1 MKTNS
6 LKGPFNLTFNGL
18 VKRKTTLAYACIG
31 GLAGFFIFHPLVML
45 IGRIMSEK
53 HASHEHNM
61 FQLIFSEALKSM
73 SPDML
78 PWSFSFS
85 IGGFFVGYF
94 FGKIRNIQK
103 KLEHLSY
110 NDCLTGIPNRRHFNE
125 NIDHEWRNGF
135 RFTKPISLIMC
146 DIDFFKS
153 YNDAY
158 GHQKGDECLQKI
170 AKSINDSLKRPRDI
184 AARYGGEEFAILL
197 PETDEKGA
205 SLVAEDIYNA
215 VRSLG
220 ISHHKSSISE
230 LVTISLGVATIIP
243 TEWLSVTDLIT
254 VADQALYL
262 AKLEGRDRIKDLG
275 RNTDCR
281 QLA

>member
-1 MKTNS
+1 MKIDS
-6 LKGPFNLTFNGL
+6 LQGPINLTHSEHM
-18 VKRKTTLAYACIG
+18 KRKIILAYGSIG

-53 HASHEHNM
+53 HASHEYNIY
-61 FQLIFSEALKSM
+61 QLILSETLKSM

-78 PWSFSFS
+78 PWSLSFS

-94 FGKIRNIQK
+94 YGKIRNIQN

-125 NIDHEWRNGF
+125 FIEHEWRNGF
-135 RFTKPISLIMC
+135 RFTKPVSLIMC
-146 DIDFFKS
+146 DIDYFKA

-170 AKSINDSLKRPRDI
+170 AKSINASLKRPRDI

-230 LVTISLGVATIIP
+230 LVTISLGVATVIP
-243 TEWLSVTDLIT
+243 TEWLSVSDLIT
-254 VADQALYL
+254 VADQALYM

-275 RNTDCR
+275 RNPDYR